1 MLVSSILGRP
11 SATAGL
17 RAELDETLIATANFS
32 SNPDSDAI
40 FASYKILSIVNEA
53 TDSLYKKKQ
62 ASIPRI
68 EQFLQRIEDWSQSL
82 PANLRVSPE
91 SYTDLSPERNIIGK
105 IHVSCLYYF
114 AVTLV
119 TRPVLISTL
128 TSRTM
133 TTTTTLSPLA
143 SACLDAAV
151 YLVQTCL
158 DAKKAGVLLGN
169 MFIMKYVF
177 ESLRSTIIANIEPG
191 HWCLRRG

>member
-1 MLVSSILGRP
+1 MGRP
-11 SATAGL
+11 SATTGL
-17 RAELDETLIATANFS
+17 RAELDETLIATANVS
-32 SNPDSDAI
+32 TGPDSDAI

-53 TDSLYKKKQ
+53 ADSLYKKKQ
-62 ASIPRI
+62 ASIARI
-68 EQFLQRIEDWSQSL
+68 EHFLQRIEDWSQSL
-82 PANLRVSPE
+82 PTNLRVSPE

-133 TTTTTLSPLA
+133 TTATTLSPLA

-151 YLVQTCL
+151 YLVQTCV
-158 DAKKAGVLLGN
+158 DAKKAGALLGN
-169 MFIMKYVF
+169 MFIMK
-177 ESLRSTIIANIEPG
+177 
-191 HWCLRRG
+191 